1 MDGRPDLA
9 SGPLKIENIN
19 VLNAIFNLILK
30 IFLKSVKC
38 FATRPVGR
46 RQPLDGVCCKN
57 VIDNYYCALNSS
69 LECHMQV
76 KLFFEVFF
84 LFIQVSKK

>member
-9 SGPLKIENIN
+9 SGPLKIEKVI

-38 FATRPVGR
+38 FGTRPVGR
-46 RQPLDGVCCKN
+46 RQPFDGVCCKN
-57 VIDNYYCALNSS
+57 VKEIYYCALSS
-69 LECHMQV
+69 FV
-76 KLFFEVFF
+76 RVP
-84 LFIQVSKK
+84 

>member
-9 SGPLKIENIN
+9 SGPLKIENVN

-38 FATRPVGR
+38 FGTRPVGR
-46 RQPLDGVCCKN
+46 PLDGVCCKN
-57 VIDNYYCALNSS
+57 V
-69 LECHMQV
+69 
-76 KLFFEVFF
+76 
-84 LFIQVSKK
+84 KKIIIVL